1 MFVHSL
7 LYRSTGKPTLYDVLG
22 VSEKATLGE
31 IRDAFIAKS
40 KEVMGLSGSLNSKL
54 NQICSGKWN

>member
-31 IRDAFIAKS
+31 IRDAFITKS
-40 KEVMGLSGSLNSKL
+40 KEVMRLSESLNSKL
-54 NQICSGKWN
+54 N

>member
-1 MFVHSL
+1 MFFHSL

-40 KEVMGLSGSLNSKL
+40 KEVMGISGSLNSKL
-54 NQICSGKWN
+54 N